1 MQMTKEELFFFK
13 HCVFP
18 EHAKSV
24 HWKGKRYSKE
34 DIIKIKDIIHKI
46 NKV

>member
-1 MQMTKEELFFFK
+1 MNKLEHFFFK
-13 HCVFP
+13 DFVFP
-18 EHAKSV
+18 VHAKSV
-24 HWKGKRYSKE
+24 YWKGKRYSKE